1 MVRLRQIPGVVEDR
15 VRTRIR
21 VARADS
27 PVLDHALHARR
38 RFLDQGG
45 SRSAAAVTYVA
56 FLSFFPL
63 VALAFAVVGY
73 LVVWFPQ
80 IHDDL
85 TRGISQA
92 LPGLVGDKPGQ
103 VNVDQF
109 ASSKA
114 GAGILGLAGLV
125 WAGTSWVGALR
136 ESIRLMWCSDLDGG
150 FNPVVRKLRDIVL
163 LVVLGVA
170 MLGSIAF
177 STVATIATD
186 RVVDGIDL
194 SEAASVEWPLRVAA
208 VVVGVAASTLLF
220 GVMFW
225 RLSGVRVPF
234 EDLWRGALLAGIA
247 FEWLKLF
254 ATELLGHT
262 MRNPAYVTFSVAVG
276 LLVWINLVNQVTL
289 FSAAWTATR
298 PTMRQSA
305 QGAGPT
311 VAPLVAQQAGAAE

>member
-1 MVRLRQIPGVVEDR
+1 VRLRQIPGTVEEGIR
-15 VRTRIR
+15 RRIQA
-21 VARADS
+21 ARADS
-27 PVLDHALHARR
+27 PGLDHLLRARR

-45 SRSAAAVTYVA
+45 SRQAGAVTYLG

-73 LVVWFPQ
+73 LVVGFPQ

-85 TRGISQA
+85 TRAISDA

-103 VNVDQF
+103 VNVDQI
-109 ASSKA
+109 AEGKA
-114 GAGILGLAGLV
+114 GAGLIGLLGLV
-125 WAGTSWVGALR
+125 WAGTSWIGALR
-136 ESIRLMWCSDLDGG
+136 ESIRMMWCSSLDGG

-170 MLGSIAF
+170 MLGSIGF
-177 STVATIATD
+177 STVATIATG
-186 RVVDGIDL
+186 RVVDGMNL
-194 SEAASVEWPLRVAA
+194 SESAGVEWPLRMAA
-208 VVVGVAASTLLF
+208 VLIGVAASTLLF

-225 RLSGVRVPF
+225 RLSGVHVPF

-247 FEWLKLF
+247 FECLKLF

-276 LLVWINLVNQVTL
+276 LLVWINFVNQVTL
-289 FSAAWTATR
+289 FCAAWTATR
-298 PTMRQSA
+298 PDLRQAADGSPP
-305 QGAGPT
+305 PT
-311 VAPLVAQQAGAAE
+311 A